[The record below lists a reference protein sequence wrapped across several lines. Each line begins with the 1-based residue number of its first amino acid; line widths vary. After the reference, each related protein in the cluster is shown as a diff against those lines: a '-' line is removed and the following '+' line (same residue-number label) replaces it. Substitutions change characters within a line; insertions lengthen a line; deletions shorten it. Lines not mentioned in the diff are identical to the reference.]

1 MEPEHVWHRPD
12 VDMKYLCFFLISMLL
27 LSCSRQKRAETL
39 FRGIQSDDYISE
51 SFHEVAVSAGKNITI
66 HAGEFDSEG
75 YCLMHELFDTV
86 IAVRLETTEESLVGV
101 VDKVIVVDSCMYV
114 LDKFKTKSVKRF
126 TLEGKYLNVIG
137 QYGEGPEMQR
147 EVTDFCIS
155 ENEVLILD
163 QFQSKIFIYTLDGI
177 LKDIRQLPFSCIQL
191 HRFSTN
197 NYVFFGINAFNYHFP
212 EILNYSLWQTDSC
225 FKVNNR
231 LAYKEKEKYQ
241 NILERN
247 SLASFSDTLYY
258 KKTWSDTIF
267 SISPEGKMKY
277 EYIIDLNGK
286 AVPQELIRKGNE
298 NIWPREIEE
307 GKYVII
313 DTYAITSDYIY
324 ASCVLKN
331 LNYHLFYHIASKKT
345 IMRPLLL
352 NSINSIFP
360 FTRPIVGATEQYLV
374 GAIDAAF
381 IYDSFHERT
390 EQEWLEKK
398 GYCKG
403 KVTNIGGN
411 LIPFCKDLKMDDNPI
426 ILLYYFK
433 K

>member
-1 MEPEHVWHRPD
+1 
-12 VDMKYLCFFLISMLL
+12 
-27 LSCSRQKRAETL
+27 
-39 FRGIQSDDYISE
+39 
-51 SFHEVAVSAGKNITI
+51 
-66 HAGEFDSEG
+66 
-75 YCLMHELFDTV
+75 MHELFDTV

-177 LKDIRQLPFSCIQL
+177 LKDIRQLPFHVYNYTAFLQTIMYFWYKRFQL
-191 HRFSTN
+191 S
-197 NYVFFGINAFNYHFP
+197 FP

-258 KKTWSDTIF
+258 KRH
-267 SISPEGKMKY
+267 G
-277 EYIIDLNGK
+277 
-286 AVPQELIRKGNE
+286 
-298 NIWPREIEE
+298 
-307 GKYVII
+307 VI
-313 DTYAITSDYIY
+313 
-324 ASCVLKN
+324 
-331 LNYHLFYHIASKKT
+331 LFF
-345 IMRPLLL
+345 
-352 NSINSIFP
+352 N
-360 FTRPIVGATEQYLV
+360 FT
-374 GAIDAAF
+374 
-381 IYDSFHERT
+381 
-390 EQEWLEKK
+390 
-398 GYCKG
+398 
-403 KVTNIGGN
+403 GG
-411 LIPFCKDLKMDDNPI
+411 
-426 ILLYYFK
+426 
-433 K
+433 

>member
-267 SISPEGKMKY
+267 SISPEGEMKY
-277 EYIIDLNGK
+277 EYLS
-286 AVPQELIRKGNE
+286 LI
-298 NIWPREIEE
+298 
-307 GKYVII
+307 
-313 DTYAITSDYIY
+313 
-324 ASCVLKN
+324 
-331 LNYHLFYHIASKKT
+331 HI
-345 IMRPLLL
+345 
-352 NSINSIFP
+352 
-360 FTRPIVGATEQYLV
+360 
-374 GAIDAAF
+374 
-381 IYDSFHERT
+381 
-390 EQEWLEKK
+390 
-398 GYCKG
+398 
-403 KVTNIGGN
+403 
-411 LIPFCKDLKMDDNPI
+411 
-426 ILLYYFK
+426 
-433 K
+433 

>member
-1 MEPEHVWHRPD
+1 
-12 VDMKYLCFFLISMLL
+12 MLL

-51 SFHEVAVSAGKNITI
+51 SFHEVAVSTGKNITI

-197 NYVFFGINAFNYHFP
+197 NYVF
-212 EILNYSLWQTDSC
+212 W
-225 FKVNNR
+225 
-231 LAYKEKEKYQ
+231 YKRFQ
-241 NILERN
+241 L
-247 SLASFSDTLYY
+247 SFS
-258 KKTWSDTIF
+258 
-267 SISPEGKMKY
+267 
-277 EYIIDLNGK
+277 
-286 AVPQELIRKGNE
+286 
-298 NIWPREIEE
+298 
-307 GKYVII
+307 
-313 DTYAITSDYIY
+313 
-324 ASCVLKN
+324 
-331 LNYHLFYHIASKKT
+331 
-345 IMRPLLL
+345 
-352 NSINSIFP
+352 
-360 FTRPIVGATEQYLV
+360 
-374 GAIDAAF
+374 
-381 IYDSFHERT
+381 
-390 EQEWLEKK
+390 
-398 GYCKG
+398 
-403 KVTNIGGN
+403 
-411 LIPFCKDLKMDDNPI
+411 
-426 ILLYYFK
+426 
-433 K
+433 